1 MLKKIAVLMFC
12 ALPMLAMAE
21 IRLAHIN
28 SGEIMMAMPERAE
41 IQRAMEARSAE
52 WEDMLVSIH
61 EEYMTKM
68 REFQER
74 FEGMSPSVRE
84 VLQSELM
91 DLERRWTNTNQ
102 IATADLQ
109 QLNAELLMPVI
120 QRVRTAI
127 DAVATENNFLYV
139 FDVGATEGIV
149 HVSPSAIDA
158 TPLVKAR
165 LGIR

>member
-21 IRLAHIN
+21 IRLAHIH
-28 SGEIMMAMPERAE
+28 SGEIMMAMPEIAD
-41 IQRAMEARSAE
+41 IQRAVSAREAE
-52 WEDMLVSIH
+52 WEDMIVSIH

-74 FEGMSPSVRE
+74 FETLSPSVRE

-102 IATADLQ
+102 IAAADLQ
-109 QLNAELLMPVI
+109 QLQHELLMPVH
-120 QRVRTAI
+120 QRVRDAI
-127 DAVATENNFLYV
+127 VAVGVENNFLYIFDLTTQTVV
-139 FDVGATEGIV
+139 FQ
-149 HVSPSAIDA
+149 SPSAIDA

>member
-41 IQRAMEARSAE
+41 IERAMSAREAE

-61 EEYMTKM
+61 EEYLTKM

-74 FEGMSPSVRE
+74 FETLSPSVRE

-102 IATADLQ
+102 IANVDLQ
-109 QLNAELLMPVI
+109 QLRHELLAPVVE
-120 QRVRTAI
+120 RVATAI
-127 DAVATENNFLYV
+127 EAVGRENNFLYIFDLTTQTVV
-139 FDVGATEGIV
+139 FQ
-149 HVSPSAIDA
+149 SPSAIDA